1 MIFAYQ
7 KKYMQL
13 LTFVIVYPFAW
24 LFSKLP
30 MRFLYAI
37 SDVLFVFVYHIFKYR
52 KKVVLDNLN
61 LVFPEKSK
69 EVKQQISK
77 KFFHHFTDLFMET
90 IKAISISE
98 KEILKRYKYTNP
110 EVAKKFIDEG
120 RSIAFVS
127 AHQANW
133 EWFASSP
140 LLLNCKAKGAYT
152 SIGNKYFDKIVK
164 DSRERFGFICYESSK
179 TAKAFYQDFKDQRQ
193 SIYLLISDQSPQLEH
208 ATYWKDF
215 FGIKVPFHVGAES
228 LSKKFNLVV
237 INAATKRVK
246 RGYYETEFTLI
257 SENPKEIKEFGI
269 TDKYITL
276 TEQLIKEQ
284 PEFYLWSHRRFKHK
298 DRFEEWENLKGKKH
312 KNI

>member
-1 MIFAYQ
+1 
-7 KKYMQL
+7 MQF
-13 LTFVIVYPFAW
+13 LTFALVYPFAW

-30 MRFLYAI
+30 MRILYAI
-37 SDVLFVFVYHIFKYR
+37 SDVLYLFVYYIFKYR

-61 LVFPEKSK
+61 LAFPEKSLA
-69 EVKQQISK
+69 EKQQISK

-90 IKAISISE
+90 IKAISISK
-98 KEILKRYKYTNP
+98 KEILKRYKYKNP
-110 EVAKKFIDEG
+110 EVAKKFIEQG

-140 LLLNCKAKGAYT
+140 LLLNCRAKGAYT
-152 SIGNKYFDKIVK
+152 SIGNKYFDKVVK

-179 TAKAFYQDFKDQRQ
+179 TVKAFYQDFKEKKQA
-193 SIYLLISDQSPQLEH
+193 IYLLISDQSPQVEH
-208 ATYWKDF
+208 TAYWKEF
-215 FGIKVPFHVGAES
+215 LGIKVPFHVGAES

-237 INAATKRVK
+237 INSATKRIK

-257 SENPKEIKEFGI
+257 SENPKEVENYGI
-269 TDKYITL
+269 TDKYIAL

-284 PEFYLWSHRRFKHK
+284 PEFYLWSHKRFKHRN
-298 DRFEEWENLKGKKH
+298 RFEEWAKLKGNKR
-312 KNI
+312 KNV